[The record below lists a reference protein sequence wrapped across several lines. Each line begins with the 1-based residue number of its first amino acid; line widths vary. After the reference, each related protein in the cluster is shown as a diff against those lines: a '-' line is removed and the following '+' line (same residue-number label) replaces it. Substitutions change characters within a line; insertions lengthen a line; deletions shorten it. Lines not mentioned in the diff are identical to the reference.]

1 MGHMDQSPHI
11 CGVNAEPLHRY
22 RRGGYHPI
30 RLGELLKDGREQRYV
45 AIKNSVSERG
55 ATDKEGKVLRAIAA
69 TRPEHPGYRH
79 IVQLLDH
86 FELSGPNG
94 TQNCFVLE
102 VLRPIV
108 PDLLDA
114 RFRDERL
121 TGKLA
126 KDIAKQALLGLDYLH
141 QQKIGHGGGPA
152 LLNSSSDISYA
163 YQICTLAT

>member
-1 MGHMDQSPHI
+1 MSFQ
-11 CGVNAEPLHRY
+11 
-22 RRGGYHPI
+22 
-30 RLGELLKDGREQRYV
+30 
-45 AIKNSVSERG
+45 AIKIVDFGESFMSDDVPDTLHTPIAVRAPEVIFG
-55 ATDKEGKVLRAIAA
+55 EKLDLRMDLWSMGSA